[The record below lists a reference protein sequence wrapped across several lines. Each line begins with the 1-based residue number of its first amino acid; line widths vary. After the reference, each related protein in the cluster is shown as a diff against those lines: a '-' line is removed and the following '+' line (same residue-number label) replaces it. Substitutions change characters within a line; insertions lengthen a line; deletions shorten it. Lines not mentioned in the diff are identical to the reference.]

1 MGKVSITVPQASE
14 DTGGYTLDITY
25 PDSVYAV
32 ATGDEQVSAQ
42 DCLFS
47 LLAGK
52 EYSKNMW
59 ISPESS
65 TFKYA
70 LSNIVRP
77 SGGVAPTAVVNVKA
91 TIGAYSAWAVVIP
104 SSGLFYTGWQNVPK
118 SDELS
123 YGIAAANFPIN
134 GDNVFNNAISQGHDY
149 VTVSVKVGISEKDN
163 NNPHENDTAVYSKS
177 FTVKLMAPQS
187 WVPSFDL
194 AFLLSQTYGGKCYT
208 NVSSVQYGVSNVSF
222 PGGAALGSSSS
233 VSLNGVSTQIG
244 SFPFEPVVSP
254 VTRSGVN
261 EVTATIVDNRGR
273 STTKTATFVSEY
285 PPSPTIDGMTVS
297 RCLADGTPDDDGGFV
312 RIDFEVS
319 GSESPPVALD
329 YIYVEVLDASGGTFG
344 FDDVQGLAPSL
355 SLSSHIVIAGVGNGE
370 TATNLPLS
378 PNEQYSVTLT
388 VKGLVSDELRNG
400 TAVRRC
406 LSSKTVILPRAFRL
420 MDLLAGGRGI
430 AFGAPATEDG
440 FHCAMP
446 ATFDPPLAGTN
457 LADGAISWGKL
468 AGALQTMLNDSKFSS
483 RADSSDL
490 NALMPGVNTW
500 GTSTKNIPV
509 ASTWGIVVTF
519 ANGTDPESSG
529 LWRRQIA
536 MDTSGRTFT
545 RQCINR
551 KVSENAGWTAWQTLW
566 ASGSVIPVS
575 NGGTGSSSAAGARTN
590 LGISNCVTA
599 EGSSG
604 IWHYRKYSN
613 GYAEAWGVGLFAL
626 AGMAND
632 NWRWLSSTSLRE
644 YALPFTFK
652 TVVNAQGM
660 FNSSSFWPL
669 VETRNASNSG
679 TRTNVTKL
687 AVWGVSAAATT
698 GTHEL
703 FLYVSGTY

>member
-1 MGKVSITVPQASE
+1 MARQTIVVPSITDASPV
-14 DTGGYTLDITY
+14 GNIKSYGYTATLDDGIASPYTVPDPFSIGGTTNLIKSLADKAKMAFSSYNGGGHEYSTCTTLGIVVDFDGCYWFLKVNPTTYGSWPSSDGKARVCCSYASITSGELTTREIGQKINDATSTNVATLNNISITDWLKGY
-25 PDSVYAV
+25 ATKASASVRVRYGYVYA
-32 ATGDEQVSAQ
+32 GSSSYE
-42 DCLFS
+42 FS
-47 LLAGK
+47 VLK
-52 EYSKNMW
+52 
-59 ISPESS
+59 
-65 TFKYA
+65 T
-70 LSNIVRP
+70 
-77 SGGVAPTAVVNVKA
+77 VNVTLNA
-91 TIGAYSAWAVVIP
+91 P
-104 SSGLFYTGWQNVPK
+104 S
-118 SDELS
+118 
-123 YGIAAANFPIN
+123 
-134 GDNVFNNAISQGHDY
+134 
-149 VTVSVKVGISEKDN
+149 
-163 NNPHENDTAVYSKS
+163 
-177 FTVKLMAPQS
+177 S
-187 WVPSFDL
+187 WVPSFDFAISGSTAL
-194 AFLLSQTYGGKCYT
+194 VGGKYY
-208 NVSSVQYGVSNVSF
+208 VGKSGVSFKVSNISL
-222 PGGAALGSSSS
+222 PGNATKNASQSTIAFQGSTVAISGAEATLAKNPIAQPGT
-233 VSLNGVSTQIG
+233 L
-244 SFPFEPVVSP
+244 
-254 VTRSGVN
+254 
-261 EVTATIVDNRGR
+261 TATAKVVDSRGR
-273 STTKTATFVSEY
+273 SSTKTLSITAYSHA
-285 PPSPTIDGMTVS
+285 SPTIS
-297 RCLADGTPDDDGGFV
+297 QF
-312 RIDFEVS
+312 
-319 GSESPPVALD
+319 
-329 YIYVEVLDASGGTFG
+329 
-344 FDDVQGLAPSL
+344 
-355 SLSSHIVIAGVGNGE
+355 
-370 TATNLPLS
+370 
-378 PNEQYSVTLT
+378 
-388 VKGLVSDELRNG
+388 
-400 TAVRRC
+400 AVRRC
-406 LSSKTVILPRAFRL
+406 DADGSPNEEGTSCAVTVHASAVSDAGTHNLSALTLKWRIYGTSTWSDALDILASNGTELLIPDAEFGTGDQYELVVDATDDAGFKSTATAMLYKAFMT
-420 MDLLAGGRGI
+420 MDFKAGGKGI

-632 NWRWLSSTSLRE
+632 NWRWLSSTILRE